1 PATLERHPRRPAASA
16 AAAHAPA
23 APERPAPAG
32 AQRHRTE
39 TLLLEQNYLLELIA
53 RGRPLDDCL
62 RAITDSV
69 THLQPGMRA
78 AVMLAGPGCTGIE
91 RVISARLPPD
101 LTAELSKLPFDDPA
115 TPIPRK
121 AVLLE
126 GEAITVADI
135 ESDARWAGC
144 WRAIWTAH
152 GVKALHATPVCTVDG
167 TITAAFFVCLAEAR
181 HPSPWERDL
190 AQFGAHL
197 ASLVIERRRAEE
209 AVRESEHKFRTLFE
223 SIDQGLCVLE
233 RVPDTA
239 RGRVDFRFLQANAGF
254 TVQTGAG
261 DLVGRT
267 LREACPEEPEEAFLT
282 YEHVLRSGESRKFER
297 GQLDRGRV
305 LELYAFRVDDGL
317 QARLAVIVKDITERK
332 RAEAFMLCQKRAF
345 EQAASGMPLMEV
357 LEFLAR
363 RTELHLGDKPRV
375 AIHLLDPAGERFL
388 RAAAPSLPADYCE
401 GVSGVRRGAANDPCG
416 VAVARGERLSVLAAR
431 HNQTFPGYAAF
442 AARHGI
448 ESGWFLPISS
458 SRGQAL
464 GVIACHYRDAR
475 EQPRDHL
482 LSAILARTASI
493 IIERSQVEEVLR
505 QRSVQFQ
512 ILVDQAPIGVFLLDG
527 NLRVRQVNPSAQ
539 PAFGPST
546 DLVGRDYGELLRQ
559 ARDPDYADQV
569 LRTFRRTLATG
580 ESHHAVGQAIGL
592 HGAPCEYYDW
602 RVHRI
607 PLPEGG
613 YGVVCY
619 FRDVSAET
627 RARSALRQARDH
639 LQSHVRERT
648 EELEKAY
655 KSLRVLSMR
664 MMHMQDEDRRRISR
678 ELHDSAGQL
687 LAALGMELTSLI
699 RKAGPLSPEL
709 AEGIGG
715 SLQLVQQLT
724 QEIRTASYLLHPP
737 LLDEVGLS
745 SALRWYVVG
754 LSKRSGIAITL
765 KLDDGLGRLPRELE
779 AALFHI
785 VQESLTNIHRH
796 SGSKTAMLRI
806 DRMGG
811 RLRLEI
817 EDAGS
822 GIPAEKL
829 LEIQTLASGVGI
841 AGMRERVQHFNGDM
855 RITSM
860 NPGTRIAVSFP
871 IEPASELS
879 EPLVLSS

>member
-1 PATLERHPRRPAASA
+1 MACVRILIADDHELVRRGLRALLAARPAWEVCGEAADGVEAIEKAAQLRPDIVLLDVSMPRLGGLEAASAIRRESPASQILIVSQHDPAEMLPSALEAGARGFLSKSDIGSTLLSTIESIVERPATLERHPRRPAASA

-78 AVMLAGPGCTGIE
+78 VVMLAGPGCTGIE

-475 EQPRDHL
+475 
-482 LSAILARTASI
+482 
-493 IIERSQVEEVLR
+493 
-505 QRSVQFQ
+505 
-512 ILVDQAPIGVFLLDG
+512 
-527 NLRVRQVNPSAQ
+527 
-539 PAFGPST
+539 
-546 DLVGRDYGELLRQ
+546 
-559 ARDPDYADQV
+559 
-569 LRTFRRTLATG
+569 
-580 ESHHAVGQAIGL
+580 
-592 HGAPCEYYDW
+592 
-602 RVHRI
+602 
-607 PLPEGG
+607 
-613 YGVVCY
+613 
-619 FRDVSAET
+619 
-627 RARSALRQARDH
+627 
-639 LQSHVRERT
+639 
-648 EELEKAY
+648 
-655 KSLRVLSMR
+655 
-664 MMHMQDEDRRRISR
+664 
-678 ELHDSAGQL
+678 
-687 LAALGMELTSLI
+687 
-699 RKAGPLSPEL
+699 
-709 AEGIGG
+709 
-715 SLQLVQQLT
+715 
-724 QEIRTASYLLHPP
+724 
-737 LLDEVGLS
+737 
-745 SALRWYVVG
+745 
-754 LSKRSGIAITL
+754 
-765 KLDDGLGRLPRELE
+765 
-779 AALFHI
+779 
-785 VQESLTNIHRH
+785 
-796 SGSKTAMLRI
+796 
-806 DRMGG
+806 
-811 RLRLEI
+811 
-817 EDAGS
+817 
-822 GIPAEKL
+822 
-829 LEIQTLASGVGI
+829 
-841 AGMRERVQHFNGDM
+841 
-855 RITSM
+855 
-860 NPGTRIAVSFP
+860 
-871 IEPASELS
+871 
-879 EPLVLSS
+879 